1 MCPGVSLAMLVVQAA
16 LAAMVQCFEWRPVSG
31 APVDMEE
38 GPGLA
43 LRRKHPLVCTVT
55 QRIHPLPVLA
65 ADDMAAPG
73 EAA

>member
-38 GPGLA
+38 GPGLT
-43 LRRKHPLVCTVT
+43 LRRKHPLVCTV
-55 QRIHPLPVLA
+55 A
-65 ADDMAAPG
+65 
-73 EAA
+73 